1 MNKNGLCKR
10 CIKGDGIC
18 NNSCLISEDVDWC
31 QMCEQP
37 HTDGSNVCSNCLT
50 NNENSNNHD

>member
-1 MNKNGLCKR
+1 MSKKKLCSR

-18 NNSCLISEDVDWC
+18 NNSCVISEETQWC

-37 HTDGSNVCSNCLT
+37 HTDGGNVCNKCLK
-50 NNENSNNHD
+50 NED